1 MCCAVREGVKRGM
14 QACCPPASASIV
26 VLPVS
31 PPWGTGT
38 RGHHCGRRI
47 PLPLQLLQL
56 PQERLHL
63 DQRNH
68 LPRHPRPPPPARGR
82 HHQRRRQRVL
92 PRLPRWV
99 GEARVLC
106 CCFAAVLLC
115 PATSP
120 QSVWSGAG
128 NFLRIAWPC
137 LLHRNRT
144 ALPACLRSGDLNET
158 FIVGECDEASKLLIK
173 ATHDVRTGCRGALV
187 CCALMRSRA
196 LLRRPGRPAGCWADA
211 LSTADVVHPPT
222 PLAAVCVV
230 VLVGAASNYQKEAQF
245 RALQAASDDAK
256 VGARVGCA
264 AGAPAPAIN
273 PSLDVSL
280 RASTACCLLLAVAPC
295 TRRRCHRCGRSGG
308 GARCSWRP
316 PRCWW
321 AMCWYWTPVTSCALT
336 ACCSPPAT

>member
-1 MCCAVREGVKRGM
+1 MLLSPL
-14 QACCPPASASIV
+14 PPPPQDFTILILIAAGSASLALEALVNGGGGGDPNWIEGASILAAGALRRAACL
-26 VLPVS
+26 VLVHCPLAAV
-31 PPWGTGT
+31 PPLVHTHAHALST
-38 RGHHCGRRI
+38 PHAR
-47 PLPLQLLQL
+47 
-56 PQERLHL
+56 
-63 DQRNH
+63 
-68 LPRHPRPPPPARGR
+68 PRPPPP
-82 HHQRRRQRVL
+82 
-92 PRLPRWV
+92 
-99 GEARVLC
+99 
-106 CCFAAVLLC
+106 
-115 PATSP
+115 
-120 QSVWSGAG
+120 
-128 NFLRIAWPC
+128 
-137 LLHRNRT
+137 
-144 ALPACLRSGDLNET
+144 
-158 FIVGECDEASKLLIK
+158 
-173 ATHDVRTGCRGALV
+173 
-187 CCALMRSRA
+187 
-196 LLRRPGRPAGCWADA
+196 RP
-211 LSTADVVHPPT
+211 PP